1 MKLSEAIVLKARY
14 EKELSKLYNKA
25 QEIRMVLIQPGEDIN
40 EYIDEHPDRIF
51 EQIQN
56 YNNAIASLG
65 ALIRFTNESVIVDV
79 GTSQLRLS
87 GVINAAISMRR
98 LLKSLE
104 EFASTP
110 KRERTN
116 GYGDSSSLVRVATF
130 DVEKYR
136 QLAKEQKDD
145 VEKLSALID
154 AANAENE
161 IEFDPSVFF
170 KNA

>member
-14 EKELSKLYNKA
+14 EKELSKLYSKA
-25 QEIRMVLIQPGEDIN
+25 QDLRVILIQPGEDIN
-40 EYIDEHPDRIF
+40 EYIDENPDQIF

-65 ALIRFTNESVIVDV
+65 ALIRLANESIIVET
-79 GTSQLRLS
+79 GSGKLRLS
-87 GVINAAISMRR
+87 GMINAAMSMRR

-110 KRERTN
+110 KRERIN
-116 GYGDSSSLVRVATF
+116 GYGDSATLVRVATF

-145 VEKLSALID
+145 VEKLSAMID
-154 AANAENE
+154 TANTENE

-170 KNA
+170 KNN